1 MSYHIVNID
10 TPGCVVSCKNGQ
22 LTCTGEDGVRQ
33 LPLEDVAA
41 ILITSFSSVIH
52 GALLIEAARHGVA
65 LVICEQFKPVSLM
78 LPANR
83 SSDTLL
89 TKAALELDK
98 KKIDALWRHTV
109 DAKCMNQYLL
119 ALNLAPHHEKLGA
132 LEKTARGRMQSKEGT
147 CARFFWGI
155 YSEALGQENFHRHE
169 DGFGLNAL
177 LNYGYAVLLST
188 MLQKLFA
195 LGLDPTLGI
204 SHSVR
209 ERSTPLAYDLMEPFR
224 PVVDWRVA
232 QWIKMQEDPADLAIT
247 KQFRRFVTGFV
258 LEKVEYFEIE
268 LSLQNCIEGVVRS
281 FRSAVLEKNTR
292 LYKPWIPQGS
302 KWVG

>member
-1 MSYHIVNID
+1 MSHHIVNID
-10 TPGCVVSCKNGQ
+10 SPGCVVSCKNGQ

-41 ILITSFSSVIH
+41 ILITSFSSVVH
-52 GALLIEAARHGVA
+52 GALLIEAAKHGVA

-119 ALNLAPHHEKLGA
+119 AVNLAPHHEKLGA
-132 LEKTARGRMQSKEGT
+132 LEKTAAGKMQSKEGT
-147 CARFFWGI
+147 CARFFWSI

-204 SHSVR
+204 SHAVR

-224 PVVDWRVA
+224 PCVDWRVA
-232 QWIKMQEDPADLAIT
+232 QWVKMQEDPADLAIT
-247 KQFRRFVTGFV
+247 KPFRRFVTGFV

-268 LSLQNCIEGVVRS
+268 LSIQNCIEGVVRS
-281 FRSAVLEKNTR
+281 FRNAVLEKNTR